1 MQSDR
6 SFWEGWA
13 RTLQR
18 WGLDEIVSA
27 LLEASGPLTIFL
39 AQIVYTGQPF
49 LRGLVPGER
58 LRALAELFEDPEE
71 SRSFANFLREERV
84 A

>member
-1 MQSDR
+1 MQPDR
-6 SFWEGWA
+6 SCWEGWA

-18 WGLDEIVSA
+18 WGVHEIAAA
-27 LLEASGPLTIFL
+27 LLEASGPLTIFF
-39 AQIVYTGQPF
+39 AQVVYAGQPL
-49 LRGLVPGER
+49 LRGAFPGER
-58 LRALAELFEDPEE
+58 LQALAQLFEDPEE